1 MERSLFRERRRA
13 TSAQR
18 HKFRMSISRAA
29 RSGSFRYSRYLH
41 LGDKPFVV
49 LSRAVDRDWPQ
60 GAFGR
65 DLRKQWYA
73 HHEALAHLSSRG
85 VHRVIEHSG
94 HDIQLDEPQTVIV
107 ETLLLIALPQDLGTR
122 FGRMTVEVWIIDCSV
137 CSGEEQPRSRVTRST
152 EVKIGPCEPLTDMV
166 FPTSRAAPSL

>member
-1 MERSLFRERRRA
+1 
-13 TSAQR
+13 
-18 HKFRMSISRAA
+18 MSISRAA

-94 HDIQLDEPQTVIV
+94 HDIESDKPQAVIDAVDEVLRQLHI
-107 ETLLLIALPQDLGTR
+107 
-122 FGRMTVEVWIIDCSV
+122 
-137 CSGEEQPRSRVTRST
+137 
-152 EVKIGPCEPLTDMV
+152 
-166 FPTSRAAPSL
+166 RAKS